1 MGLIELLTW
10 HEEEDHEQRSNI
22 HSSVKTKGTDWTER
36 A

>member
-10 HEEEDHEQRSNI
+10 HEEQRSNI